1 MKSRG
6 GSRGTSGGL
15 QRSCVGVAAAVER
28 SNSPT
33 RRAWAG
39 LRGWKGSWVTDGLI
53 RYSHL
58 QRKKKLNLNLMDDG
72 AVAEAAEGVRAQ
84 VLGPRGGEGGAG
96 ELLGVEA
103 PRAHQRAVLADG
115 ERPRHRL
122 RREGV
127 AQPGEVAQLLLLL
140 RGHGCC
146 WACDDVMAEGGGD
159 GRGKAS

>member
-1 MKSRG
+1 M
-6 GSRGTSGGL
+6 
-15 QRSCVGVAAAVER
+15 
-28 SNSPT
+28 
-33 RRAWAG
+33 
-39 LRGWKGSWVTDGLI
+39 
-53 RYSHL
+53 
-58 QRKKKLNLNLMDDG
+58 NLMEQAMRLLQKG
-72 AVAEAAEGVRAQ
+72 REGEGGGVRAQ

-159 GRGKAS
+159 GRGKASWAAPAVLAAAAAAFPVL

>member
-1 MKSRG
+1 M
-6 GSRGTSGGL
+6 
-15 QRSCVGVAAAVER
+15 
-28 SNSPT
+28 
-33 RRAWAG
+33 
-39 LRGWKGSWVTDGLI
+39 
-53 RYSHL
+53 
-58 QRKKKLNLNLMDDG
+58 NLMEQAMRLLQKG
-72 AVAEAAEGVRAQ
+72 REGEGGGVRAQ

-140 RGHGCC
+140 LLRGHGCC